1 MSSTQREFSKRS
13 DHVEELVHRLEDS
26 GDPATRALA
35 QELLQAVIELHGV
48 ALDRIMQRI
57 AELPGGGSASES
69 LSADPLVS
77 GVLSLHG
84 IHPVPIQA
92 RIEAALEGAR
102 PYLRSHGGN
111 VELLSVEEGKA
122 HIRLQ
127 GSCGSCASSMQT
139 MKQTIESA
147 IYDAAPEVVAVIAES
162 VAADPQSKL
171 VALQAN

>member
-1 MSSTQREFSKRS
+1 MSSVQREFSKRS
-13 DHVEELVHRLEDS
+13 ERVEELVCRIEDS

-57 AELPGGGSASES
+57 GELPQAGSALES
-69 LSADPLVS
+69 LAADPLVS

-84 IHPVPIQA
+84 IHPVPIGA
-92 RIEAALEGAR
+92 RIEAALEGTR
-102 PYLRSHGGN
+102 PYLESHGGN

-147 IYDAAPEVVAVIAES
+147 IYEVAPEVVAIIAES
-162 VAADPQSKL
+162 APTDPQSQL
-171 VALQAN
+171 VVLHAN

>member
-1 MSSTQREFSKRS
+1 MSSTRREFSKRS
-13 DHVEELVHRLEDS
+13 ERVEELVHRLEDS

-57 AELPGGGSASES
+57 GELQGAGSALES
-69 LSADPLVS
+69 LAADPLIS

-84 IHPVPIQA
+84 IHPVSIQA

-102 PYLRSHGGN
+102 PYLRSHGGD

-147 IYDAAPEVVAVIAES
+147 VYDAAPEVVAVVAES
-162 VAADPQSKL
+162 ASADPPSQL
-171 VALQAN
+171 VVLHAN